1 MMAWREE
8 IREQYEAA
16 KNEVALAG
24 GQKRI
29 DKQHLRGKM
38 TARERMEAFFDEGR
52 FTEIEMYAK
61 TRIKPEEVQ
70 KTQYVGDGVVCGYGK
85 VNGVT
90 VYAVSQ
96 DATVSGGSGGETHVS
111 KICRTLEMAISTKSP
126 FVQLCDSGG
135 ARIEEGILSL
145 AAYSRLFW
153 LNTQASGYIPQIA
166 AIMGNCAGG
175 SAYSPAMCDILL
187 MVKDTSQFFITGPKV
202 IKALTGEEVS
212 MDELGGADV
221 HAEHSGQAHF
231 VCENDQECLDMIRE
245 LLAYITIPKITYK
258 PARKI
263 DFVKLG
269 RQLERLVPENT
280 RQPYDVRAVIE
291 RIVDEAKFVELL
303 RDFAKNLVVGFARL
317 DGRTVGIVA
326 NQAQHMGGSLDC
338 DAGDK
343 CARFV
348 RFCDCFDIPLLVLVD
363 VPGFFPG
370 TAQEKKGI
378 LRHGSKILYAF
389 SEATVPKISLIM
401 RKAYGGAYCAMNSKA
416 MGADVVYAWPICEL
430 AVMGAD
436 GAVDVIFNRELNK
449 AEDPDKLREEKIEA
463 YKEKYL
469 NPYFA
474 ASCGFVDEVILPE
487 ETRAKLIDAFA
498 GLENKTAVTLN
509 KKHGNIAL

>member
-1 MMAWREE
+1 MAWNKDVRIRFEE
-8 IREQYEAA
+8 ART
-16 KNEVALAG
+16 EVDLAG
-24 GQKRI
+24 GQQRLERE
-29 DKQHLRGKM
+29 HTRGKL
-38 TARERMEAFFDEGR
+38 TARERMIALFDDGR

-61 TRIKPEEVQ
+61 TRIKPDEIE
-70 KTQYVGDGVVCGYGK
+70 KKQYVGDGVICGYGN

-90 VYAVSQ
+90 VYAVAQ
-96 DATVSGGSGGETHVS
+96 DATISGGAGGETHVN
-111 KICRTLEMAISTKSP
+111 KISRTLELAISTKSP

-145 AAYSRLFW
+145 SAYSRLFW

-175 SAYSPAMCDILL
+175 SAYSPAMCDMLF
-187 MVKDTSQFFITGPKV
+187 MVEKTGQFFITGPKV
-202 IKALTGEEVS
+202 IKALTGEDIT
-212 MDELGGADV
+212 MNELGGADV
-221 HAEHSGQAHF
+221 HSEWSGQAHF
-231 VCENDQECLDMIRE
+231 VCKNDQECLDKIRE
-245 LLAYITIPKITYK
+245 VLAYITIPKVDYK
-258 PARKI
+258 TRKRF
-263 DFVKLG
+263 DYVKLG
-269 RQLERLVPENT
+269 KQIENIVPENT
-280 RQPYDVRAVIE
+280 RHSYDVKDVIS
-291 RIVDEAKFVELL
+291 RIVDEGKFVELL
-303 RDFAKNLVVGFARL
+303 GEFAKNLVIGFARL
-317 DGRTVGIVA
+317 DGKSIGVVA

-370 TAQEKKGI
+370 LQQEKRGI

-416 MGADVVYAWPICEL
+416 MGADMVYAWPICEL

-436 GAVDVIFNRELNK
+436 GAVDVIFNRQIKEAQNP
-449 AEDPDKLREEKIEA
+449 EELREEKIEG
-463 YKEKYL
+463 YKKKYL

-487 ETRAKLIDAFA
+487 ETRVKLIAAYA
-498 GLENKTAVTLN
+498 GLENKTSTRLN

>member
-1 MMAWREE
+1 MTWRNE
-8 IREQYEAA
+8 IREKYEEARQ
-16 KNEVALAG
+16 EVALAG

-38 TARERMEAFFDEGR
+38 TARERMEAFFDEGK
-52 FTEIEMYAK
+52 FTEIEMYAR
-61 TRIKPEEVQ
+61 TRIKPEEVK

-90 VYAVSQ
+90 VYAISQ
-96 DATVSGGSGGETHVS
+96 DATISGGAGGETHVS
-111 KICRTLEMAISTKSP
+111 KICRTLELAISTKSP

-145 AAYSRLFW
+145 SAYSKLFL

-175 SAYSPAMCDILL
+175 SAYSPAMCDILF

-202 IKALTGEEVS
+202 IKALTGEEVT
-212 MDELGGADV
+212 MDELGGAHV
-221 HAEHSGQAHF
+221 HAQHSGQAHF
-231 VCENDQECLDMIRE
+231 VCENDKECLERIRE
-245 LLAYITIPKITYK
+245 VLAYITIPKIPYNNV
-258 PARKI
+258 RKI
-263 DFVKLG
+263 DYSRLG
-269 RQLERLVPENT
+269 RQLEYIVPENT
-280 RQPYDVRAVIE
+280 RQPYDVREVI
-291 RIVDEAKFVELL
+291 RCVVDDAQFVELL
-303 RDFAKNLVVGFARL
+303 DEFAKNLVVGFARL
-317 DGRTVGIVA
+317 DGRTIGIVA
-326 NQAQHMGGSLDC
+326 NQAQYLGGSLDC

-401 RKAYGGAYCAMNSKA
+401 RKAYGGAYIAMNSKGI
-416 MGADVVYAWPICEL
+416 GADIVYAWPIAEI
-430 AVMGAD
+430 AVMGAA
-436 GAVDVIFNRELNK
+436 GAVSIIGKKEIAK
-449 AEDPDKLREEKIEA
+449 AEDPTAKKEELLNA
-463 YKEKYL
+463 YNSRFM
-469 NPYFA
+469 NPYIA
-474 ASCGFVDEVILPE
+474 AEHGYVDEVILPE
-487 ETRAKLIDAFA
+487 ETRERIAGAFQM
-498 GLENKTAVTLN
+498 LKTKKQIRPV
-509 KKHGNIAL
+509 KKHGNIPL

>member
-1 MMAWREE
+1 
-8 IREQYEAA
+8 
-16 KNEVALAG
+16 
-24 GQKRI
+24 
-29 DKQHLRGKM
+29 
-38 TARERMEAFFDEGR
+38 
-52 FTEIEMYAK
+52 
-61 TRIKPEEVQ
+61 
-70 KTQYVGDGVVCGYGK
+70 
-85 VNGVT
+85 
-90 VYAVSQ
+90 
-96 DATVSGGSGGETHVS
+96 
-111 KICRTLEMAISTKSP
+111 
-126 FVQLCDSGG
+126 
-135 ARIEEGILSL
+135 
-145 AAYSRLFW
+145 
-153 LNTQASGYIPQIA
+153 
-166 AIMGNCAGG
+166 
-175 SAYSPAMCDILL
+175 

-212 MDELGGADV
+212 MDELGGAHV
-221 HAEHSGQAHF
+221 HAQHSGQAHF
-231 VCENDQECLDMIRE
+231 VCENDKECLERIRE
-245 LLAYITIPKITYK
+245 VLAYITIPKIPYNNV
-258 PARKI
+258 RKI
-263 DFVKLG
+263 DYSRLG
-269 RQLERLVPENT
+269 RQLENIVPENT
-280 RQPYDVRAVIE
+280 RQPYDVREVI
-291 RIVDEAKFVELL
+291 RCVVDDAQFVELL
-303 RDFAKNLVVGFARL
+303 DEFAKNLVVGFARL
-317 DGRTVGIVA
+317 DGRTIGIVA
-326 NQAQHMGGSLDC
+326 NQAQYLGGSLDC

-436 GAVDVIFNRELNK
+436 GAVDVIFNRQLRE
-449 AEDPDKLREEKIEA
+449 AEDPDKLREEKIES

-487 ETRAKLIDAFA
+487 DTRARLVDAFA
-498 GLENKTAVTLN
+498 GLENKTVATLK

>member
-1 MMAWREE
+1 MTWRKE
-8 IREQYEAA
+8 IRDKYEEARQ
-16 KNEVALAG
+16 EVALAG

-38 TARERMEAFFDEGR
+38 TARERMEAFFDDGK
-52 FTEIEMYAK
+52 FTEIEMYAR
-61 TRIKPEEVQ
+61 TRIKPEEVK
-70 KTQYVGDGVVCGYGK
+70 KTQYVGDGVVCGCGK
-85 VNGVT
+85 VNGIT
-90 VYAVSQ
+90 VYAISQ
-96 DATVSGGSGGETHVS
+96 DATISGGAGGETHVS
-111 KICRTLEMAISTKSP
+111 KICRTLEMAINTKSP

-145 AAYSRLFW
+145 SAYSRLFL

-175 SAYSPAMCDILL
+175 SAYSPAMCDILF

-202 IKALTGEEVS
+202 IKALTGEEVT
-212 MDELGGADV
+212 MDELGGAHV
-221 HAEHSGQAHF
+221 HAQHSGQAHF
-231 VCENDQECLDMIRE
+231 VCENDKECLEKIRE
-245 LLAYITIPKITYK
+245 VLAYITIPKTTYEN
-258 PARKI
+258 AHKI
-263 DFVKLG
+263 DYTKLG
-269 RQLERLVPENT
+269 RQLERIVPENT
-280 RQPYDVRAVIE
+280 RQPYDVREVIKC
-291 RIVDEAKFVELL
+291 IVDDAVFVELL
-303 RDFAKNLVVGFARL
+303 DEFAKNLVVGFARL
-317 DGRTVGIVA
+317 DGRSVGIVA
-326 NQAQHMGGSLDC
+326 NQAQYMGGSLDC